1 MGDKT
6 TGLGWW
12 VMSGEQM
19 MRALKRVEA
28 GESPDEVY
36 MELYVNSTEHGEG
49 NRKWRHD
56 IMDGIEPEPD
66 NE

>member
-36 MELYVNSTEHGEG
+36 MELY
-49 NRKWRHD
+49 
-56 IMDGIEPEPD
+56 GIEPEPD